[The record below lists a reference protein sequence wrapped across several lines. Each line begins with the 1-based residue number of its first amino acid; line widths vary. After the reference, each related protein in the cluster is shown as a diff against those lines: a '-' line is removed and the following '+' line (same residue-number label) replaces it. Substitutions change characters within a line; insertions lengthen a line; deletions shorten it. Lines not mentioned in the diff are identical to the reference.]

1 MEFSS
6 LIKFLGNPQK
16 RSGGTHTS
24 AVLHNYVQHLTTEC
38 WVLYRLVHC
47 RIKERT
53 LELSQQEVQRK
64 PLPNH
69 KGKDVAVVVICVDP
83 KEDKEENP
91 ALLAVELPLY
101 SKAPNSKI
109 CLTSWGSQ
117 QRKER

>member
-83 KEDKEENP
+83 GEDKEENLALP
-91 ALLAVELPLY
+91 AAAITTLQRS
-101 SKAPNSKI
+101 SKSKN
-109 CLTSWGSQ
+109 LFD
-117 QRKER
+117 